1 VSVQLLAGKVVAG
14 PSDFPKGLPIPS
26 PKRKLRLMPAADLS
40 PEQWREIRT
49 ANEAG
54 VETEELA
61 ERFGVTTNAIRQR
74 RYREK
79 WVTPRK
85 VQEEA
90 MVQRARAQAR
100 NLPNSGVMPVMP
112 GMSALS
118 ITAETLTDK
127 AQEGSLIAASMFLDA
142 IRESLSNGGIKAPS
156 TAKDLL
162 TSMKGL
168 RLVGGL
174 DKEANLTVNIGG
186 FWGSGRPE
194 REAQGSIVEL
204 D

>member
-1 VSVQLLAGKVVAG
+1 
-14 PSDFPKGLPIPS
+14 
-26 PKRKLRLMPAADLS
+26 MPAADLS
-40 PEQWREIRT
+40 PEQWRELKT

-168 RLVGGL
+168 RLAGGL
-174 DKEANLTVNIGG
+174 DKEAGLTVNIGG
-186 FWGSGRPE
+186 FWGAGRPE
-194 REAQGSIVEL
+194 RETQGAIVEL